1 VLPKL
6 LGPYERNQIEA
17 IKWTSML
24 LPHES
29 VVKKFCYF
37 LSYQC
42 PFSTPVKQQFE
53 VQNININ
60 HQIMNEYIPN
70 TNTYFHA
77 KAKVKEDRKINYIYI
92 FSLDFHNMSL
102 FEDIL

>member
-1 VLPKL
+1 MEILLVSLTNLIVLPKL

-53 VQNININ
+53 VQNINIKSSTIKLWR
-60 HQIMNEYIPN
+60 HRIG
-70 TNTYFHA
+70 
-77 KAKVKEDRKINYIYI
+77 
-92 FSLDFHNMSL
+92 L
-102 FEDIL
+102 